1 MKDILLEAAELI
13 RLNKPAAMC
22 TVVQTEGSSPRKS
35 GTRMIVLF
43 DKTIIGTIGGGSVE
57 HESMKRA
64 LEVIKTGKPILYNYN
79 LKDDL
84 QMECGGAMQVY
95 IEALA
100 NKPNLY
106 IFGAGHVGKALSN
119 LAVNFGFQITVIDE
133 RDNIFDDFDTN
144 LLNVYNGDFTEFIN
158 TADFNNKT
166 FIVIMTHEH
175 KYDFDV
181 LSKLCNKPHKYLGMI
196 GSKTKVSQAKN
207 QLIEKKILSEDKIN
221 EIDMPIGIRIKCETP
236 EEIAV
241 SIIAKLI
248 DVKNDI

>member
-22 TVVQTEGSSPRKS
+22 TVVETKGSSPRKS
-35 GTRMIVLF
+35 GTRMIVLL

-57 HESMKRA
+57 YETIKRA
-64 LEVIKTGKPILYNYN
+64 IDVIKTGQPILYDYN

-84 QMECGGAMQVY
+84 QMECGGDMQVY

-119 LAVNFGFQITVIDE
+119 LAVKFDFQITIIDE
-133 RDNIFDDFDTN
+133 RDNIFDDYDIN
-144 LLNVYNGDFTEFIN
+144 LLNVFNGDFVEFIN
-158 TADFNNKT
+158 TADFNDKT
-166 FIVIMTHEH
+166 FVTIMTHEH
-175 KYDFDV
+175 KHDFEV
-181 LSKLCNKPHKYLGMI
+181 LSKVCKKPYKYLGMI
-196 GSKTKVSQAKN
+196 GSKTKVRQAKN
-207 QLIEKKILSEDKIN
+207 QLLEKKILSEDKIN
-221 EIDMPIGIRIKCETP
+221 KIDMPIGIRIKCETP

-241 SIIAKLI
+241 SIVAKLI

>member
-1 MKDILLEAAELI
+1 
-13 RLNKPAAMC
+13 
-22 TVVQTEGSSPRKS
+22 
-35 GTRMIVLF
+35 
-43 DKTIIGTIGGGSVE
+43 
-57 HESMKRA
+57 
-64 LEVIKTGKPILYNYN
+64 
-79 LKDDL
+79 
-84 QMECGGAMQVY
+84 
-95 IEALA
+95 
-100 NKPNLY
+100 
-106 IFGAGHVGKALSN
+106 
-119 LAVNFGFQITVIDE
+119 
-133 RDNIFDDFDTN
+133 
-144 LLNVYNGDFTEFIN
+144 
-158 TADFNNKT
+158 
-166 FIVIMTHEH
+166 MTHEH